1 MRVIHTAQCVVLG
14 ASLALGLAGAGP
26 AAASEPGTEVV
37 IQVFADGKHIPGTQE
52 LLLEN
57 PAPSIADVAAVMNS
71 AALTL
76 QRGQS
81 RQLTVMKSVDG
92 EPFVDVTHHRQ
103 LMVMNSTPWRLRLD
117 AGLVLSAAVDPE
129 FTLEPTEV
137 TGPIGGGVVEVIYL
151 DEVHQ
156 KAGSSRIPVQVVE

>member
-1 MRVIHTAQCVVLG
+1 MRMIHTAQCVVLG
-14 ASLALGLAGAGP
+14 ASLALGLAGAAP
-26 AAASEPGTEVV
+26 AVANEPGTEVV

-57 PAPSIADVAAVMNS
+57 PSPSIADVAAVMNS

-117 AGLVLSAAVDPE
+117 SGLVLSAAVDPE

>member
-1 MRVIHTAQCVVLG
+1 MRMIHTAQCVVLG
-14 ASLALGLAGAGP
+14 ASLALGLAGAAP
-26 AAASEPGTEVV
+26 AVANEPGTEVV

-57 PAPSIADVAAVMNS
+57 PSPSIADVAAVMNS

-117 AGLVLSAAVDPE
+117 ADLVLSAVVDPE